1 MVPAAAMASLTPG
14 GLLRSHRL
22 PGEGIKPRISGW
34 PRCFE
39 DNDISNRNCF
49 KGNANPP
56 FRMPYLHRQLEAV
69 ATAWEDEKAE
79 GNGQFT
85 VSQRKT
91 AEGLT
96 VHRME
101 SRRMSLS

>member
-1 MVPAAAMASLTPG
+1 
-14 GLLRSHRL
+14 
-22 PGEGIKPRISGW
+22 
-34 PRCFE
+34 
-39 DNDISNRNCF
+39 
-49 KGNANPP
+49 
-56 FRMPYLHRQLEAV
+56 MPYLHRQLEAV